1 MVRSILSLVALF
13 LCVGN
18 SFAQTNVPA
27 AANQV
32 PSAAQLQQY
41 LNRWEQ
47 EMLKVQTLAA
57 TIKLIEKDKTFETT
71 SASIGVAKYMKLG
84 SGSSTVNLASLELR
98 REGKADLDK
107 KFLCTG
113 NYLYQVLFEAKEIR
127 AFEMPKPKQGQVAED
142 SFMSLLFGMKAEE
155 ALRRYDI
162 RLTKEDQWY
171 IYMDII
177 PRFPADKAD
186 FQRARI
192 VFNRSNFMPRQLW
205 FEQPNGSEVTWDI
218 PKMETNV
225 KLERSEFD
233 PPRAPQGW
241 KLVQEPIAQQGQP
254 RVVRPKP

>member
-1 MVRSILSLVALF
+1 MARLLISLIALF

-18 SFAQTNVPA
+18 SFAQTNAPA
-27 AANQV
+27 TPNQV

-84 SGSSTVNLASLELR
+84 SGTSTVNLASLELR

-142 SFMSLLFGMKAEE
+142 SFMPNNKDMKLSSATCPCLGLGISKALISLA
-155 ALRRYDI
+155 
-162 RLTKEDQWY
+162 
-171 IYMDII
+171 
-177 PRFPADKAD
+177 
-186 FQRARI
+186 
-192 VFNRSNFMPRQLW
+192 SNK
-205 FEQPNGSEVTWDI
+205 T
-218 PKMETNV
+218 
-225 KLERSEFD
+225 
-233 PPRAPQGW
+233 
-241 KLVQEPIAQQGQP
+241 
-254 RVVRPKP
+254 